1 MEASQAFYRYL
12 SRTLARPPQCRSLA
26 QPSKSS
32 LARPQ
37 TRRKGCIRA
46 FSSSPSHQ
54 LPEDEPPA
62 PPPANSSSKPPA
74 EATSQPARSFRRS
87 VDTRTAFVSQYS
99 SPQPPSFS
107 SSEAASSSEDSK
119 NLPPGP
125 EAARKNIAALLDD
138 VYGPIK
144 DIVPPSSRT
153 AKTADKFD
161 PAIYDALSA
170 YESKPRSPRPLT
182 QRTND
187 PTFDINAA
195 LEISDIAANYAA
207 SIRLRLKPTL
217 GRTVPVNLNRNVDLT
232 RAFRLLEFKNQQNKV
247 KQDEREQKFHVRKG
261 QMKKIMRRRR
271 WRVTFL
277 AGFLKECE
285 RVRKMR
291 RQGW

>member
-1 MEASQAFYRYL
+1 
-12 SRTLARPPQCRSLA
+12 
-26 QPSKSS
+26 
-32 LARPQ
+32 
-37 TRRKGCIRA
+37 
-46 FSSSPSHQ
+46 
-54 LPEDEPPA
+54 
-62 PPPANSSSKPPA
+62 
-74 EATSQPARSFRRS
+74 
-87 VDTRTAFVSQYS
+87 
-99 SPQPPSFS
+99 
-107 SSEAASSSEDSK
+107 
-119 NLPPGP
+119 
-125 EAARKNIAALLDD
+125 
-138 VYGPIK
+138 
-144 DIVPPSSRT
+144 
-153 AKTADKFD
+153 
-161 PAIYDALSA
+161 
-170 YESKPRSPRPLT
+170 
-182 QRTND
+182 
-187 PTFDINAA
+187 